1 MKADWEDA
9 IRRGDVEDVRAML
22 QVGRDPNAKDR
33 YGQTAVMLAA
43 LLGHTEVVRLLVEA
57 GADLDVTAK
66 YGLSAL
72 MLAVVNH
79 QRDIVDILAGA
90 GADRTLRGTDAGF
103 AGKTAL
109 DLAEDR
115 HDAIMVARLR
125 TR

>member
-1 MKADWEDA
+1 MQADWEDA
-9 IRRGDVEDVRAML
+9 VRRGDVEDVRAML

-43 LLGHTEVVRLLVEA
+43 VRGHTEIVRLLVEA

-72 MLAVVNH
+72 MLAVITH
-79 QRDIVDILAGA
+79 HAAIVAILVDG
-90 GADRTLRGTDAGF
+90 GADQTLRGTDAGF

-109 DLAEDR
+109 ALAEASGDPEM
-115 HDAIMVARLR
+115 IERLR
-125 TR
+125 PA

>member
-1 MKADWEDA
+1 MRADWEDA
-9 IRRGDVEDVRAML
+9 VRRGDVEDVRAML

-43 LLGHTEVVRLLVEA
+43 VRGHTAVVRLLVEA

-79 QRDIVDILAGA
+79 RRDVVDVLVGG
-90 GADRTLRGTDAGF
+90 GADRTQRGTDAGY

-115 HDAIMVARLR
+115 GDAVMIARLR
-125 TR
+125 AP